1 MLGNLKGK
9 KFKAKNLK
17 KYKAKQSKRMFLL
30 AKNFLVVVVTF
41 NCFSIKIALNEAAL
55 QKLDKEEIIKL
66 VLEYQSKFD
75 STITTINNIKNI
87 KTALSELRK
96 Y

>member
-1 MLGNLKGK
+1 
-9 KFKAKNLK
+9 
-17 KYKAKQSKRMFLL
+17 MFLL

-75 STITTINNIKNI
+75 SKITTINNIENI